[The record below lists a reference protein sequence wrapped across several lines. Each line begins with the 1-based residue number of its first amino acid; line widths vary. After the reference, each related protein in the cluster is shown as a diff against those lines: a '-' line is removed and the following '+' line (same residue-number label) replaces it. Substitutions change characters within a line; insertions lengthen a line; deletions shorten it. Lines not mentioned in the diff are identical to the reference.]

1 MIRIILAHYTVYPN
15 YTCHLID
22 LDFAFVLLYPI
33 HLMKIVVPS
42 FCGMKTPSQKQKNKN
57 IYTIIR
63 ENRRYM
69 LDCYDQ
75 STMWQNI
82 VEKMFYILIDNQY
95 LEDKTFS

>member
-15 YTCHLID
+15 NTCHLID

-33 HLMKIVVPS
+33 TFNEDCCAKFLWHEKPIS
-42 FCGMKTPSQKQKNKN
+42 KAKNKN
-57 IYTIIR
+57 IYIIIR

-82 VEKMFYILIDNQY
+82 VEKKQY
-95 LEDKTFS
+95 FVLHL